1 MPAQGGGGGGEAAAC
16 RDVALSPETLATSA
30 ADRRV
35 AIRRAR
41 MAQYADDGLV

>member
-1 MPAQGGGGGGEAAAC
+1 MPAQGGGGGGEGAPGRGGA
-16 RDVALSPETLATSA
+16 VSPETLATSA